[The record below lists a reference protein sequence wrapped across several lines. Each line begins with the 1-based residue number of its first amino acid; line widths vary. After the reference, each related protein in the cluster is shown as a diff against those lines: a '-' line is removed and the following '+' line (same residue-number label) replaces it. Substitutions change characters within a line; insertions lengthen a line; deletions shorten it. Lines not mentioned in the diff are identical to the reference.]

1 MARGRGSD
9 VRQLVMFFGLIVV
22 AVGAGGVLIMQVFSG
37 YDRQIAVANRPTP
50 KTMLVIAARDLYQ
63 GVKVTEADVSLIEI
77 PVSFAPNGS
86 FDSIDSIVGR
96 IPRERVLANEFVREE
111 RLSNPEEGVGLN
123 ALVPQGQ
130 RAISINVK
138 GGDAVSGFI
147 NPDNIVDILVTIT
160 GDDEDAVSETHTV
173 LQAVPVLAVDA
184 RLKGDEVGKTSSKTA
199 NRMRP
204 SVTFAVTPDQAEQ
217 VAHAEKQG
225 DINLAL
231 RNDLDRRLKHLEG
244 VNSDDVMG
252 VEQSADP
259 VSAAPVVFHPKATV
273 VKKVEVKV
281 VAEPKATLQIFKGT
295 QSTEVEYD

>member
-1 MARGRGSD
+1 MARGRGSN
-9 VRQLVMFFGLIVV
+9 VKQLMMFVGLIVV

-37 YDRQIAVANRPTP
+37 YDRQIMIAKRPAPT
-50 KTMLVIAARDLYQ
+50 TMVVIAARDLYQ
-63 GVKVTEADVSLIEI
+63 GVKVAEADISLIEI
-77 PVSFAPNGS
+77 PEAYAPKGS
-86 FDSIDSIVGR
+86 FDSLDSVVGR

-111 RLSNPEEGVGLN
+111 RLSNPDEGVGLN

-184 RLKGDEVGKTSSKTA
+184 RLKGDEVGKSSSKSA
-199 NRMRP
+199 NRLRP

-231 RNDLDRRLKHLEG
+231 RNDLDRRLKHLDG
-244 VNSDDVMG
+244 INSDDVMG

-259 VSAAPVVFHPKATV
+259 VAAAPVVFHPKETV
-273 VKKVEVKV
+273 VKKTEVTV
-281 VAEPKATLQIFKGT
+281 VAEPKSTLQIFKGT
-295 QSTEVEYD
+295 QSSEVEYD